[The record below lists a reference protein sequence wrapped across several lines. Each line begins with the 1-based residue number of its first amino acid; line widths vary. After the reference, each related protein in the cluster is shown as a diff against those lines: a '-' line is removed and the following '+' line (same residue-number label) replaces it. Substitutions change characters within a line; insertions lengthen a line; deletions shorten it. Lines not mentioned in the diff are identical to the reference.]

1 MFTIFYADCIGRENN
16 CLYPHKVDV
25 KDKGSL
31 VRAVSH
37 DYVCA
42 AYKNSYRSNANFIRS
57 NCLAVEF
64 DNDHSE
70 DPKDWITPED
80 LRAAFPDVTL
90 GIHYSRHH
98 MKEKKGKAPRPKFHA
113 FFEIRDTADPDVYR
127 DMKCKVA
134 ESFPYVDTNA
144 MDAARFFF
152 GTKEPETEFFSGSRT
167 LNDFFEEEEEFDA
180 GMPQGGYGTHV
191 IKEGSRN
198 STLSRF
204 AGRVVK
210 RYGHTKE
217 AHAIFL
223 EEAAK
228 CDPPLEDEEL
238 SKIWNSAKK
247 WEKKVSSQPGYVP
260 PEQFNPVMPKGP
272 AGSLKPSDYSDIGQ
286 AKVLAEEY
294 GDELRYSEQTGFL
307 HYDGTIWDP
316 SASAAVGATEEFLDL
331 QLADAQ
337 LLVFKTKQALINSGV
352 TEEDLSNT
360 KRAAR
365 DLQGAQLAL
374 LLEYVAALSYHAFV
388 MQRRNMRYIN
398 SAMQAAQPMVH
409 IKYEDLDNQP
419 FLLNT
424 PEATYDLRVGLAGR
438 QEHKA
443 GDFLTKVTLVEPGDA
458 GKELWEDTLQK
469 TFLKDQELI
478 DYVQAVMGLAAI
490 GHVYV
495 EALIIAY
502 GDGHNGKS
510 TFFNSVARVL
520 GSYSG
525 SISADT
531 LTVGCRRNTKW
542 EITEL
547 KGKRLAIAAEL
558 EEGQRLS
565 TSILKQ
571 ITSTDKI
578 QGERK
583 FKDPGDFTPSHTVV
597 LYTNHL
603 PRVGASDSGT
613 WRRLIVIPFN
623 ASFTGKSDVKNY
635 ADFLVEKAG
644 PAILSWVIEGAR
656 SVIEKGFHLQRPQVV
671 TDAIEAY
678 KAGNDWMSAFL
689 EDRCEIGSFT
699 EKSGE
704 LYIQYRAYCDLMG
717 EFTRSTTEFY
727 TELSNRGY
735 EKKKTKTGAIVSGL
749 RLKTDD
755 FMD

>member
-1 MFTIFYADCIGRENN
+1 MRLILYAARCTGNEKN
-16 CLYPHKVDV
+16 CLYPDRHDV
-25 KDKGSL
+25 TDPEGLK
-31 VRAVSH
+31 RAVRTDH
-37 DYVCA
+37 VCA
-42 AYKNSYRSNANFIRS
+42 QYKGNYRSNENYIS
-57 NCLAVEF
+57 SQCVVMDN
-64 DNDHSE
+64 DNDHTE
-70 DPKDWITPED
+70 DPALWITPEALAKEFD
-80 LRAAFPDVTL
+80 TVPYAITF
-90 GIHYSRHH
+90 SRHH
-98 MKEKKGKAPRPKFHA
+98 MKEKNGKPPRPKFHVY
-113 FFEIRDTADPDVYR
+113 FEIPVITDPDAYAR
-127 DMKCKVA
+127 LKEKIQKMYPFFD
-134 ESFPYVDTNA
+134 DNA
-144 MDAARFFF
+144 LDAGRFIYGSQTEEVIWHEGSVTIDRFLA
-152 GTKEPETEFFSGSRT
+152 ETEKASVKT
-167 LNDFFEEEEEFDA
+167 IPA
-180 GMPQGGYGTHV
+180 G
-191 IKEGSRN
+191 KRN

-210 RYGHTKE
+210 RYGHGEE
-217 AHAIFL
+217 AHAIFM

-228 CDPPLEDEEL
+228 CDPPLDDEEL
-238 SKIWNSAKK
+238 SKIWNSASK

-260 PEQFNPVMPKGP
+260 PDQFNTAISKGP
-272 AGSLKPSDYSDIGQ
+272 AGSLKPADYSDIGQ
-286 AKVLAEEY
+286 AKILSEEY
-294 GDELRYSEQTGFL
+294 GDELRFSEQTGFL
-307 HYDGTIWDP
+307 HYDGMVWEP

-331 QLADAQ
+331 QLADAE
-337 LLVFKTKQALINSGV
+337 LLVFKTKQALLNAGV
-352 TEEDLSNT
+352 AEEDLSNV
-360 KRAAR
+360 KRAAK
-365 DLQGAQLAL
+365 DMQGYQLAL
-374 LLEYVAALSYHAFV
+374 LMEYMAALTYHAFV

-398 SAMQAAQPMVH
+398 SAMQAAQPMVR
-409 IKYEDLDNQP
+409 IKYEDLDNEP

-424 PEATYDLRVGLAGR
+424 PGATYDLKVGLTGR
-438 QEHKA
+438 REHKA
-443 GDFLTKVTLVEPGDA
+443 DDFLTKVTLVDPGDT
-458 GKELWEDTLQK
+458 GRELWEDTLQK

-623 ASFTGKSDVKNY
+623 ASFTGKGDVKNY
-635 ADFLVEKAG
+635 ADYLVENAG
-644 PAILSWVIEGAR
+644 PAILSWVIEGAK
-656 SVIEKGFHLQRPQVV
+656 SVIDKGFHLERPQVV
-671 TDAIEAY
+671 IDAIEAY
-678 KAGNDWMSAFL
+678 KASNDWMSAFL
-689 EDRCEIGSFT
+689 EDCCELGSFT

-704 LYIQYRAYCDLMG
+704 LYIQYRAYCDRMG

-727 TELSNRGY
+727 TELTNRGF

-749 RLKTDD
+749 RLKMDD

>member
-1 MFTIFYADCIGRENN
+1 MRLILYAARCTGNEKN
-16 CLYPHKVDV
+16 CLYPDRHDV
-25 KDKGSL
+25 TDPEGLK
-31 VRAVSH
+31 RAVRTDH
-37 DYVCA
+37 VCA
-42 AYKNSYRSNANFIRS
+42 QYKGNYRSNENYIS
-57 NCLAVEF
+57 SQCVVMDN
-64 DNDHSE
+64 DNDHTE
-70 DPKDWITPED
+70 DPALWITPEALAKEFD
-80 LRAAFPDVTL
+80 TVPYAITF
-90 GIHYSRHH
+90 SRHH
-98 MKEKKGKAPRPKFHA
+98 MKEKNGKPPRPKFHVY
-113 FFEIRDTADPDVYR
+113 FEIPVITDPDAYAR
-127 DMKCKVA
+127 LKEKIQKMYPFFD
-134 ESFPYVDTNA
+134 DNA
-144 MDAARFFF
+144 LDAGRFIYGSQTEEVIWHEGSVTIDRFLA
-152 GTKEPETEFFSGSRT
+152 ETEKASVKT
-167 LNDFFEEEEEFDA
+167 IPA
-180 GMPQGGYGTHV
+180 G
-191 IKEGSRN
+191 KRN

-210 RYGHTKE
+210 RYGHGEE
-217 AHAIFL
+217 AHAIFM

-228 CDPPLEDEEL
+228 CDPPLDDEEL
-238 SKIWNSAKK
+238 SKIWNSASK

-260 PEQFNPVMPKGP
+260 PDQFNTAIPKGP
-272 AGSLKPSDYSDIGQ
+272 AGSLKPADYSDIGQ
-286 AKVLAEEY
+286 AKILSEEY
-294 GDELRYSEQTGFL
+294 GDELRFSEQTGFL
-307 HYDGTIWDP
+307 HYDGIVWEP

-331 QLADAQ
+331 QLADAE
-337 LLVFKTKQALINSGV
+337 LLVFKTKQALLNAGV
-352 TEEDLSNT
+352 AEEDLSNV
-360 KRAAR
+360 KRAAK
-365 DLQGAQLAL
+365 DMQGDQLAL
-374 LLEYVAALSYHAFV
+374 LMEYMAALTYHAFV

-398 SAMQAAQPMVH
+398 SAMQAAQPMVR
-409 IKYEDLDNQP
+409 IKYEDLDNEP

-424 PEATYDLRVGLAGR
+424 PGATYDLKVGLTGR
-438 QEHKA
+438 REHKA
-443 GDFLTKVTLVEPGDA
+443 DDFLTKVTFVDPGDT
-458 GKELWEDTLQK
+458 GRELWEDTLQK

-623 ASFTGKSDVKNY
+623 ASFTGKGDVKNY
-635 ADFLVEKAG
+635 ADYLVENAG
-644 PAILSWVIEGAR
+644 PAILSWVIEGAK
-656 SVIEKGFHLQRPQVV
+656 SVIDKGFHLERPQVV
-671 TDAIEAY
+671 IDAIEAY
-678 KAGNDWMSAFL
+678 KASNDWMSTFL
-689 EDRCEIGSFT
+689 EDCCELGSFT

-704 LYIQYRAYCDLMG
+704 LYIQYRAYCDRMG

-727 TELSNRGY
+727 TELTNRGF

-749 RLKTDD
+749 RLKMDD

>member
-1 MFTIFYADCIGRENN
+1 MRLILYAARCTGNEKN
-16 CLYPHKVDV
+16 CLYPDRHDV
-25 KDKGSL
+25 TDPEGLK
-31 VRAVSH
+31 RAVRTDH
-37 DYVCA
+37 VCA
-42 AYKNSYRSNANFIRS
+42 QYKGNYRSNENYIS
-57 NCLAVEF
+57 SQCVVMDN
-64 DNDHSE
+64 DNDHTE
-70 DPKDWITPED
+70 DPALWITPEALAKEFD
-80 LRAAFPDVTL
+80 TVPYAITF
-90 GIHYSRHH
+90 SRHH
-98 MKEKKGKAPRPKFHA
+98 MKEKNGKPPRPKFHVY
-113 FFEIRDTADPDVYR
+113 FEIPVITDPDAYAR
-127 DMKCKVA
+127 LKEKIQKMYPFFD
-134 ESFPYVDTNA
+134 DNA
-144 MDAARFFF
+144 LDAGRFIYGSQTEEVIWHEGSVTIDRFLA
-152 GTKEPETEFFSGSRT
+152 ETEKASVKTIPVG
-167 LNDFFEEEEEFDA
+167 
-180 GMPQGGYGTHV
+180 
-191 IKEGSRN
+191 KRN

-210 RYGHTKE
+210 RYGHGEE
-217 AHAIFL
+217 AHAIFM

-228 CDPPLEDEEL
+228 CDPPLDDEEL
-238 SKIWNSAKK
+238 SKIWNSASK

-260 PEQFNPVMPKGP
+260 PDQFNTAIPKGP
-272 AGSLKPSDYSDIGQ
+272 AGSLKPADYSDIGQ
-286 AKVLAEEY
+286 AKILSEEY
-294 GDELRYSEQTGFL
+294 GDELRFSEQTGFL
-307 HYDGTIWDP
+307 HYDGIVWEP

-331 QLADAQ
+331 QLADAE
-337 LLVFKTKQALINSGV
+337 LLVFKTKQALLNAGV
-352 TEEDLSNT
+352 AEEDLSNV
-360 KRAAR
+360 KRAAK
-365 DLQGAQLAL
+365 DMQGDQLAL
-374 LLEYVAALSYHAFV
+374 LMEYMAALTYHAFV

-398 SAMQAAQPMVH
+398 SAMQAAQPMVR
-409 IKYEDLDNQP
+409 IKYEDLDNEP

-424 PEATYDLRVGLAGR
+424 PGATYDLKVGLTGR
-438 QEHKA
+438 REHKA
-443 GDFLTKVTLVEPGDA
+443 DDFLTKVTFVDPGDA
-458 GKELWEDTLQK
+458 GRELWEDTLQK

-623 ASFTGKSDVKNY
+623 ASFTGKGDVKNY
-635 ADFLVEKAG
+635 ADYLVENAG
-644 PAILSWVIEGAR
+644 PAILSWVIEGAK
-656 SVIEKGFHLQRPQVV
+656 SVIDKGFHLERPQVV
-671 TDAIEAY
+671 IDAIEAY
-678 KAGNDWMSAFL
+678 KASNDWMSAFL
-689 EDRCEIGSFT
+689 EDCCELGSFT

-704 LYIQYRAYCDLMG
+704 LYIQYRAYCDRMG

-727 TELSNRGY
+727 TELTNRGF

-749 RLKTDD
+749 RLKMDD

>member
-1 MFTIFYADCIGRENN
+1 MKLILYAARCTGNEKN
-16 CLYPHKVDV
+16 CLYP
-25 KDKGSL
+25 DKHEVSDPESL
-31 VRAVSH
+31 KKAVQTDH
-37 DYVCA
+37 VCA
-42 AYKNSYRSNANFIRS
+42 RYKGNYRSNDNYIS
-57 NCLAVEF
+57 SQCLVMDN
-64 DNDHSE
+64 DNDHTD
-70 DPKDWITPED
+70 DPAAWITPEALAEEFD
-80 LRAAFPDVTL
+80 SVPYAITF
-90 GIHYSRHH
+90 SRHH
-98 MKEKKGKAPRPKFHA
+98 MKEKNGKSPRPKFHVY
-113 FFEIRDTADPDVYR
+113 FEIPEITNPDAYAKLKEQVQKMYPFF
-127 DMKCKVA
+127 D
-134 ESFPYVDTNA
+134 DNA
-144 MDAARFFF
+144 
-152 GTKEPETEFFSGSRT
+152 
-167 LNDFFEEEEEFDA
+167 LDA
-180 GMPQGGYGTHV
+180 GRFIYGSQTEDV
-191 IKEGSRN
+191 IWHEGTVTIDRFIAETKKATVKTIPAGKRN

-210 RYGHTKE
+210 RYGHNEE
-217 AHAIFL
+217 AYGIFL

-228 CDPPLEDEEL
+228 CDPPLEDQEL
-238 SKIWNSAKK
+238 TKIWNSARK
-247 WEKKVSSQPGYVP
+247 WERKVSSQPGYIP
-260 PEQFNPVMPKGP
+260 PDKFNPIMPKGP
-272 AGSLKPSDYSDIGQ
+272 AGSLKPADYSDIGQ
-286 AKVLAEEY
+286 AKVLSEEY
-294 GDELRYSEQTGFL
+294 GDELRFSEQTGFL
-307 HYDGTIWDP
+307 HYDGAVWEP
-316 SASAAVGATEEFLDL
+316 SASAAIGATEEFLDQ
-331 QLADAQ
+331 QLADAE

-352 TEEDLSNT
+352 AEEDLTNT
-360 KRAAR
+360 KKAAKN
-365 DLQGAQLAL
+365 LQGDQLSL
-374 LLEYVAALSYHAFV
+374 LLEYMAALTYHAFV

-409 IKYEDLDNQP
+409 IRYEDLDNKP

-424 PEATYDLRVGLAGR
+424 PEATYDLKAGLTGR
-438 QEHKA
+438 QDHKA
-443 GDFLTKVTLVEPGDA
+443 TDFLTKVTLVDPGDT
-458 GKELWEDTLQK
+458 GKDLWEDTLQK

-623 ASFTGKSDVKNY
+623 ASFTGKGDVKNY
-635 ADFLVEKAG
+635 ADFLVENAG

-656 SVIEKGFHLQRPQVV
+656 SVIEKKFHLKRPQVV
-671 TDAIEAY
+671 VDAIEAY

-689 EDRCEIGSFT
+689 EDCCDIGSFT

-704 LYIQYRAYCDLMG
+704 LYIQYRAYCDRMG

-735 EKKKTKTGAIVSGL
+735 EKKKTKTGSIVSGL
-749 RLKTDD
+749 RLKIDD

>member
-1 MFTIFYADCIGRENN
+1 MKLILYAARCTGNEKN
-16 CLYPHKVDV
+16 CLYPDRHEVTTPEGLK
-25 KDKGSL
+25 KA
-31 VRAVSH
+31 VRTDH
-37 DYVCA
+37 VCA
-42 AYKNSYRSNANFIRS
+42 QYKGDYRSNENFIS
-57 NCLAVEF
+57 SSCVVMDC

-70 DPKDWITPED
+70 DPAAWITP
-80 LRAAFPDVTL
+80 AALAEEFESVPYAITF
-90 GIHYSRHH
+90 SRHN
-98 MKEKKGKAPRPKFHA
+98 MKEKNGKAPRPKFHIY
-113 FFEIRDTADPDVYR
+113 FEVPEITDPDAYAALKETIQKMYPFF
-127 DMKCKVA
+127 D
-134 ESFPYVDTNA
+134 DNA
-144 MDAARFFF
+144 
-152 GTKEPETEFFSGSRT
+152 
-167 LNDFFEEEEEFDA
+167 LDA
-180 GMPQGGYGTHV
+180 GRFIYGSKTEDAIWH
-191 IKEGSRN
+191 EGTVTIDQFIEEAQKASVKTIPAGKRN

-210 RYGHTKE
+210 RYGHSKE

-228 CDPPLEDEEL
+228 CDPPLDDEEL
-238 SKIWNSAKK
+238 SKIWHSAKK

-260 PEQFNPVMPKGP
+260 PDQFNPVVPKGH
-272 AGSLKPSDYSDIGQ
+272 AGSLKPADYSDIGQ
-286 AKVLAEEY
+286 AKVLSEEY
-294 GDELRYSEQTGFL
+294 GDELRFSDQTGFL
-307 HYDGTIWDP
+307 HYDGIVWEP

-331 QLADAQ
+331 QLADAE
-337 LLVFKTKQALINSGV
+337 LLVFKTKQALLNAGV
-352 TEEDLSNT
+352 AEEELANT
-360 KRAAR
+360 KKAAK
-365 DLQGAQLAL
+365 DLQGDL
-374 LLEYVAALSYHAFV
+374 LRLLMEYMSALSYHAFV

-409 IKYEDLDNQP
+409 IKYEDLDNKP

-424 PEATYDLRVGLAGR
+424 PEATYDLRGGLAGR
-438 QEHKA
+438 QDHKA
-443 GDFLTKVTLVEPGDA
+443 GDFHTKVTLVDPGDA
-458 GKELWEDTLQK
+458 GKEIWEDTLQK
-469 TFLKDQELI
+469 TFLNDQELI

-623 ASFTGKSDVKNY
+623 ASFTGKGDVKNY
-635 ADFLVEKAG
+635 ADYLVENAG
-644 PAILSWVIEGAR
+644 PAILSWVIEGAK
-656 SVIEKGFHLQRPQVV
+656 SVIDRGFHLKRPKVV
-671 TDAIEAY
+671 TDAIEEY

-689 EDRCEIGSFT
+689 EDCCELGSFT

-704 LYIQYRAYCDLMG
+704 LYIQYRAYCDRMG

-727 TELSNRGY
+727 TELTNRGY
-735 EKKKTKTGAIVSGL
+735 EKKKTKTGSIVSGL
-749 RLKTDD
+749 RLKLED
-755 FMD
+755 FVD

>member
-1 MFTIFYADCIGRENN
+1 MKLILYAARCTGNEKN
-16 CLYPHKVDV
+16 CLYP
-25 KDKGSL
+25 DKHEVTDPEGL
-31 VRAVSH
+31 KRAVRNDH
-37 DYVCA
+37 VCA
-42 AYKNSYRSNANFIRS
+42 QYKRNYRSNENFVTS
-57 NCLAVEF
+57 QCVVMDN
-64 DNDHSE
+64 DNDHTE
-70 DPKDWITPED
+70 DPAAWITPEALAEEFD
-80 LRAAFPDVTL
+80 SVPYAITF
-90 GIHYSRHH
+90 SRHH
-98 MKEKKGKAPRPKFHA
+98 MKEKNGKSPRPKFHVY
-113 FFEIRDTADPDVYR
+113 FEVPAITDPDAYAGLKEKLQKMYPFF
-127 DMKCKVA
+127 D
-134 ESFPYVDTNA
+134 DNA
-144 MDAARFFF
+144 LDAGRFIY
-152 GTKEPETEFFSGSRT
+152 GSETEDVIWHEGTVTIDQFIAEAEKASVKT
-167 LNDFFEEEEEFDA
+167 IPA
-180 GMPQGGYGTHV
+180 G
-191 IKEGSRN
+191 KRN

-204 AGRVVK
+204 AGRIVK
-210 RYGHTKE
+210 RYGHSDE

-228 CDPPLEDEEL
+228 CDPPLDDEEL

-247 WEKKVSSQPGYVP
+247 WEKKVSSQPGYIP
-260 PEQFNPVMPKGP
+260 PDQFNPVMPKGP
-272 AGSLKPSDYSDIGQ
+272 AGSLKPADYSDIGQ
-286 AKVLAEEY
+286 AKVLSEEY
-294 GDELRYSEQTGFL
+294 GDELRFSEQTGFL
-307 HYDGTIWDP
+307 HYDGIVWEA
-316 SASAAVGATEEFLDL
+316 SAAAAVGATEEFLDL
-331 QLADAQ
+331 QLADAD
-337 LLVFKTKQALINSGV
+337 LLVFKTKQALINAGV
-352 TEEDLSNT
+352 TEDELSNT
-360 KRAAR
+360 KKAAKVLEG
-365 DLQGAQLAL
+365 DVLAL
-374 LLEYVAALSYHAFV
+374 LLEYMAALTYHAFV
-388 MQRRNMRYIN
+388 MQRRNMRYVN

-409 IKYEDLDNQP
+409 IKYEDLDNEP

-424 PEATYDLRVGLAGR
+424 PEATYDLKVGLAGK

-443 GDFLTKVTLVEPGDA
+443 TDFLTKVTTVEPGDT

-635 ADFLVEKAG
+635 ADFLVENAG
-644 PAILSWVIEGAR
+644 PAILSWVIEGAK
-656 SVIEKGFHLQRPQVV
+656 SVIENGFHLKRPQVV
-671 TDAIEAY
+671 VDAIEAY

-689 EDRCEIGSFT
+689 EDCCDIGSFT

-704 LYIQYRAYCDLMG
+704 LYIQYRAYCDRMG

-727 TELSNRGY
+727 TELANRGF
-735 EKKKTKTGAIVSGL
+735 EKKKTKTGAIVYGL
-749 RLKTDD
+749 QLKKDD

>member
-1 MFTIFYADCIGRENN
+1 MRLILYAARCTGNEKN
-16 CLYPHKVDV
+16 CLYPDRHDV
-25 KDKGSL
+25 TDPEGLK
-31 VRAVSH
+31 RAVRTDH
-37 DYVCA
+37 VCA
-42 AYKNSYRSNANFIRS
+42 QYKGNYRSNENYIS
-57 NCLAVEF
+57 SQCVVMDN
-64 DNDHSE
+64 DNDHTE
-70 DPKDWITPED
+70 DPALWITPEALAKEFD
-80 LRAAFPDVTL
+80 TVPYAITF
-90 GIHYSRHH
+90 SRHH
-98 MKEKKGKAPRPKFHA
+98 MKEKNGKPPRPKFHVY
-113 FFEIRDTADPDVYR
+113 FEIPVITDPDAYAR
-127 DMKCKVA
+127 LKEKIQKMYPFFD
-134 ESFPYVDTNA
+134 DNA
-144 MDAARFFF
+144 LDAGRFIYGSQTEEVIWHEGSVTIDRFLA
-152 GTKEPETEFFSGSRT
+152 ETEKASVKT
-167 LNDFFEEEEEFDA
+167 IPA
-180 GMPQGGYGTHV
+180 G
-191 IKEGSRN
+191 KRN

-210 RYGHTKE
+210 RYGHGEE
-217 AHAIFL
+217 AHTIFM

-228 CDPPLEDEEL
+228 CDPPLDDEEL
-238 SKIWNSAKK
+238 SKIWKSASK
-247 WEKKVSSQPGYVP
+247 WEKKVSSQPGYVSP
-260 PEQFNPVMPKGP
+260 DQFNTAIPKGP
-272 AGSLKPSDYSDIGQ
+272 AGSLKPADYSDIGQ
-286 AKVLAEEY
+286 AKILSEEY
-294 GDELRYSEQTGFL
+294 GDELRFSEQTGFL
-307 HYDGTIWDP
+307 HYDGIVWEP

-331 QLADAQ
+331 QLADAE
-337 LLVFKTKQALINSGV
+337 LLVFKTKQALLNAGV
-352 TEEDLSNT
+352 AEEDLSNV
-360 KRAAR
+360 KRAAK
-365 DLQGAQLAL
+365 DMQGDQLAL
-374 LLEYVAALSYHAFV
+374 LMEYMAALTYHAFV

-398 SAMQAAQPMVH
+398 SAMQAAQPMVR
-409 IKYEDLDNQP
+409 IKYEDLDNEP

-424 PEATYDLRVGLAGR
+424 PGATYDLKVGLTGR
-438 QEHKA
+438 REHKA
-443 GDFLTKVTLVEPGDA
+443 DDFLTKVTFVDPGDT
-458 GKELWEDTLQK
+458 GRELWEDTLQK

-623 ASFTGKSDVKNY
+623 ASFTGKGDVKNY
-635 ADFLVEKAG
+635 ADYLVENAG
-644 PAILSWVIEGAR
+644 PAILSWVIEGAK
-656 SVIEKGFHLQRPQVV
+656 SVIDKGFHLERPQVV
-671 TDAIEAY
+671 IDAIEAY
-678 KAGNDWMSAFL
+678 KASNDWMSAFL
-689 EDRCEIGSFT
+689 EDCCELGSFT

-704 LYIQYRAYCDLMG
+704 LYIQYRAYCDRMG

-727 TELSNRGY
+727 TELTNRGF

-749 RLKTDD
+749 RLKMDD

>member
-1 MFTIFYADCIGRENN
+1 MKLILYAARCTGNEKN
-16 CLYPHKVDV
+16 CLYPDMHEVTDPEGLK
-25 KDKGSL
+25 KA
-31 VRAVSH
+31 VRTDH
-37 DYVCA
+37 VCA
-42 AYKNSYRSNANFIRS
+42 RYKGNYRSNDNFIS
-57 NCLAVEF
+57 SQCVVMDC
-64 DNDHSE
+64 DNDHTE
-70 DPKDWITPED
+70 DPAAWITPEALAEEFD
-80 LRAAFPDVTL
+80 SVPYAITF
-90 GIHYSRHH
+90 SRHH
-98 MKEKKGKAPRPKFHA
+98 MKEKNGKTARPKFHIY
-113 FFEIRDTADPDVYR
+113 FEVPEITDPDAYAALKETIQKIYPFF
-127 DMKCKVA
+127 D
-134 ESFPYVDTNA
+134 DNA
-144 MDAARFFF
+144 
-152 GTKEPETEFFSGSRT
+152 
-167 LNDFFEEEEEFDA
+167 LDA
-180 GMPQGGYGTHV
+180 GRFIYGSKTEDAIWH
-191 IKEGSRN
+191 EGTVTIDQFIEEAQKASVKTIPAGKRN

-210 RYGHTKE
+210 RYGHSEE

-228 CDPPLEDEEL
+228 CDPPLDDEEL
-238 SKIWNSAKK
+238 SKIWQSAKK

-272 AGSLKPSDYSDIGQ
+272 AGSLKPADYSDIGQ

-294 GDELRYSEQTGFL
+294 GDELRFSEQTGFL
-307 HYDGTIWDP
+307 HYDGVFWEP

-331 QLADAQ
+331 QLADAE
-337 LLVFKTKQALINSGV
+337 LLVFKTKQALLNAGV
-352 TEEDLSNT
+352 AEEELANT
-360 KRAAR
+360 KKAAK
-365 DLQGAQLAL
+365 DLQGDLLAL
-374 LLEYVAALSYHAFV
+374 LFEYMAALTYHAFV

-409 IKYEDLDNQP
+409 IKYEDLDNEP

-424 PEATYDLRVGLAGR
+424 PEATYDLRIGLAGR

-443 GDFLTKVTLVEPGDA
+443 TDFLTKVTLVEPGDA
-458 GKELWEDTLQK
+458 GKDLWEDTLQK

-478 DYVQAVMGLAAI
+478 NYVQAVMGLAAI

-635 ADFLVEKAG
+635 ADFLVENAG
-644 PAILSWVIEGAR
+644 PAILAWVIEGAR
-656 SVIEKGFHLQRPQVV
+656 SVIENGFHLKRPQVV
-671 TDAIEAY
+671 VDAIEAY

-689 EDRCEIGSFT
+689 EDCCDIGSFT

-704 LYIQYRAYCDLMG
+704 LYIQYRAYCDRMG

-735 EKKKTKTGAIVSGL
+735 EKKKTKTGAIVYGL
-749 RLKTDD
+749 QLKKDD

>member
-1 MFTIFYADCIGRENN
+1 MKLILYAARCTGNEKN
-16 CLYPHKVDV
+16 CLYPDRHEVTTPEGLK
-25 KDKGSL
+25 KA
-31 VRAVSH
+31 VRTDH
-37 DYVCA
+37 VCA
-42 AYKNSYRSNANFIRS
+42 QYKGDYRSNENFIS
-57 NCLAVEF
+57 SSCVVMDC
-64 DNDHSE
+64 DNDHTE
-70 DPKDWITPED
+70 DPAAWIYPKDLIDELDSVSFVIT
-80 LRAAFPDVTL
+80 F
-90 GIHYSRHH
+90 SRHH
-98 MKEKKGKAPRPKFHA
+98 MKMKNGKPPRPKFHVYFVTTKILDPEVYSKLKERIQKMYP
-113 FFEIRDTADPDVYR
+113 FFDD
-127 DMKCKVA
+127 
-134 ESFPYVDTNA
+134 NA
-144 MDAARFFF
+144 LDAGRFIY
-152 GTKEPETEFFSGSRT
+152 GSETEDVIWHEGKET
-167 LNDFFEEEEEFDA
+167 IIEFLEHAEKAAVKTIPA
-180 GMPQGGYGTHV
+180 G
-191 IKEGSRN
+191 KRN

-210 RYGHTKE
+210 RYGHTEE

-228 CDPPLEDEEL
+228 CDPPLEDDEL
-238 SKIWNSAKK
+238 SKIWNSARK

-260 PEQFNPVMPKGP
+260 PERFNLTLPKGP

-286 AKVLAEEY
+286 AKVLSEEY
-294 GDELRYSEQTGFL
+294 GDELRFSEQTGFL
-307 HYDGTIWDP
+307 HYDGVTWEP

-331 QLADAQ
+331 QLADAE
-337 LLVFKTKQALINSGV
+337 LLAFKTKQALLNAGV
-352 TEEDLSNT
+352 DEESLSNP
-360 KRAAR
+360 KRAAKDFQG
-365 DLQGAQLAL
+365 DLLAL
-374 LLEYVAALSYHAFV
+374 LMEYMAALSYHAFV

-398 SAMQAAQPMVH
+398 SAMQAAQPMIH
-409 IKYEDLDNQP
+409 IKYEDLDNEP

-424 PEATYDLRVGLAGR
+424 PQATYDLKAGLAGR
-438 QEHKA
+438 QDHKA
-443 GDFLTKVTLVEPGDA
+443 SDFLTKVTLVDPGNV
-458 GKELWEDTLQK
+458 GKDLWEDTLQK

-623 ASFTGKSDVKNY
+623 ASFTGKGDVKNY
-635 ADFLVEKAG
+635 ADYLVENAG
-644 PAILSWVIEGAR
+644 PAILSWVIEGAK
-656 SVIEKGFHLQRPQVV
+656 SVIDKGFHLKRPQVV
-671 TDAIEAY
+671 IDAIEAY

-689 EDRCEIGSFT
+689 EDCCELGPFT

-704 LYIQYRAYCDLMG
+704 LYIQYRAYCDRMG

-727 TELSNRGY
+727 TELTNRGY
-735 EKKKTKTGAIVSGL
+735 EKKKTKTGSIVSGL
-749 RLKTDD
+749 KLKLED

>member
-1 MFTIFYADCIGRENN
+1 MKLILYAARCTGNEKN
-16 CLYPHKVDV
+16 CLYPDRHEVTTPEGLKKAIRTD
-25 KDKGSL
+25 
-31 VRAVSH
+31 H
-37 DYVCA
+37 VCA
-42 AYKNSYRSNANFIRS
+42 QYKGDYRSNENFIS
-57 NCLAVEF
+57 SSCVVMDC
-64 DNDHSE
+64 DNDHTE
-70 DPKDWITPED
+70 DPAAWIYPKDLIDELDSVSFVIT
-80 LRAAFPDVTL
+80 F
-90 GIHYSRHH
+90 SRHH
-98 MKEKKGKAPRPKFHA
+98 MKMKNGKPPRPKFHVYFVTTKILDHEVYA
-113 FFEIRDTADPDVYR
+113 KLKERIQKMYPFFDD
-127 DMKCKVA
+127 
-134 ESFPYVDTNA
+134 NA
-144 MDAARFFF
+144 LDAGRFIY
-152 GTKEPETEFFSGSRT
+152 GSETEDVIWHEGKET
-167 LNDFFEEEEEFDA
+167 IIEFLEHAEKAAAKTIPA
-180 GMPQGGYGTHV
+180 G
-191 IKEGSRN
+191 KRN

-210 RYGHTKE
+210 RYGHTEE
-217 AHAIFL
+217 AHSIFL
-223 EEAAK
+223 EEATK
-228 CDPPLEDEEL
+228 CDPPLEDDEL
-238 SKIWNSAKK
+238 SKIWNSARK

-260 PEQFNPVMPKGP
+260 PERFNSSLPKGP

-286 AKVLAEEY
+286 AKVLSEEY
-294 GDELRYSEQTGFL
+294 GDELRFSEQTGFL
-307 HYDGTIWDP
+307 HYDGVAWEP

-331 QLADAQ
+331 QLADAE
-337 LLVFKTKQALINSGV
+337 LLVFKTKQALLSAGV
-352 TEEDLSNT
+352 DEESLSNP
-360 KRAAR
+360 KRAAKDFQG
-365 DLQGAQLAL
+365 DLLSL
-374 LLEYVAALSYHAFV
+374 LMEYMAALSYHAFV

-409 IKYEDLDNQP
+409 IKYEDLDNEP

-424 PEATYDLRVGLAGR
+424 PQATYDLKAGLAGR
-438 QEHKA
+438 QDHKA
-443 GDFLTKVTLVEPGDA
+443 SDFLTKVTLVDPGDA
-458 GKELWEDTLQK
+458 GKDLWEDTLQK
-469 TFLKDQELI
+469 TFLKDQVLI

-623 ASFTGKSDVKNY
+623 ASFTGKGDVKNY
-635 ADFLVEKAG
+635 ADYLVENAG
-644 PAILSWVIEGAR
+644 PAILSWVIEGAK
-656 SVIEKGFHLQRPQVV
+656 SVIDKGFHLKRPQVV

-689 EDRCEIGSFT
+689 EDCCELGPFT

-704 LYIQYRAYCDLMG
+704 LYIQYRAYCDRMG

-727 TELSNRGY
+727 TELTNRGY
-735 EKKKTKTGAIVSGL
+735 EKKKTKTGSIVSGL
-749 RLKTDD
+749 KLKLED